1 MLMIKMMMSAS
12 LMILVIEA
20 VRRFAGSRLPRYT
33 FCILWMLVCV
43 RLFVPFRLECGFG
56 ILSVADRLLAR
67 FAGGSAE
74 AVNSAFLAEE
84 ISGIF
89 APPGAAGTAAYAAEN
104 GYIHFSLV
112 LKLFWAAG
120 AAALG
125 AYFVMSYVRSLRRFR
140 ESLPVD
146 QAPAEELRKGLG
158 IRRKVRLRES
168 DYITSPV
175 TYGIFRPVILLPSG
189 FSQMAEEQELT
200 HVLLHEMVHI
210 RRLDALAKLVL
221 TAAVCV
227 YWFNPLVW
235 IMSVLADRDM
245 ELSCDEAVVGI
256 LGRQARAD
264 YAMTLVRF
272 AEQRHTSL
280 FSFNSFGKSI
290 LSQRVKRIMKCR
302 EWGKAGLL
310 AACGICLA
318 VFMIS
323 GTASDFSARNQGA
336 GEPVSADPAV
346 LYSSNP
352 SGGGAAAAAAD
363 QDGGEIIRTG
373 TSGKSASRTGF
384 AKGASQGQAPAS
396 AGENP
401 SVSGGSGQGAAEA
414 PAEAGTAASPLDLT
428 LFEQEAGAGTF
439 IPVNVQ
445 SSPEN
450 LSEITGEQG
459 V

>member
-12 LMILVIEA
+12 LMILVVEA

-33 FCILWMLVCV
+33 FCILWMLVCI
-43 RLFVPFRLECGFG
+43 RLFVPFRLECAFG
-56 ILSVADRLLAR
+56 ILSVADRLMAR
-67 FAGGSAE
+67 FAGGAADTLSS
-74 AVNSAFLAEE
+74 VFFAEE
-84 ISGIF
+84 LSGIF
-89 APPGAAGTAAYAAEN
+89 APPGAAEAASYAAEN

-120 AAALG
+120 AAVLG
-125 AYFVMSYVRSLRRFR
+125 AFFVISYVRSLRRFR

-146 QAPAEELRKGLG
+146 PGPAEGLRKRLS
-158 IRRKVRLRES
+158 IRRRVRLRES
-168 DYITSPV
+168 DYITSPI
-175 TYGIFRPVILLPSG
+175 TYGVFRPVILLPSG
-189 FSQMAEEQELT
+189 FFQMAEEQELT

-210 RRLDALAKLVL
+210 RRFDALAKLVF

-235 IMSVLADRDM
+235 IMWVLADRDM
-245 ELSCDEAVVGI
+245 ELACDEAVVGI

-280 FSFNSFGKSI
+280 FAFNSFGKSI

-302 EWGKAGLL
+302 EWGKAGLF
-310 AACGICLA
+310 AACGICL
-318 VFMIS
+318 VIFLIS
-323 GTASDFSARNQGA
+323 GTASDFSAQNQGA

-346 LYSSNP
+346 LNSSQL

-363 QDGGEIIRTG
+363 QEAGARVGTGASGGF
-373 TSGKSASRTGF
+373 ASRTEF
-384 AKGASQGQAPAS
+384 TEGASPGQALSS

-401 SVSGGSGQGAAEA
+401 LGSAESGPGAADI
-414 PAEAGTAASPLDLT
+414 PAEGGPGASPLDLT
-428 LFEQEAGAGTF
+428 PYEPETGTGSELL
-439 IPVNVQ
+439 VNVQ

-450 LSEITGEQG
+450 LSEITGE
-459 V
+459 